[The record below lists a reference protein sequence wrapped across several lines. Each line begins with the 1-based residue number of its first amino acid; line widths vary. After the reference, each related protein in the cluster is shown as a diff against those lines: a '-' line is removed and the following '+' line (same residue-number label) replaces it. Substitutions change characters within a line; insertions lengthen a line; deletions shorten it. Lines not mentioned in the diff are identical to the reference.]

1 MYNAIAKYL
10 GEGGTI
16 LEAKGQLKNTL
27 TKLKYYSP
35 PTQRPFHYIESLTL

>member
-27 TKLKYYSP
+27 TN
-35 PTQRPFHYIESLTL
+35 RESLGGELSQIRGGNKQ